1 MLLLSSVILL
11 DRIAHRFDLYCKC
24 TPIPT
29 RTDNPI
35 PSMDPNMN
43 SDAANLET
51 DNKDSIDT
59 PTHTPNLQAFRD
71 IVESRRS
78 VRRFT
83 DTPIPDDVLADC
95 LRLAMLAPNSSNLQ
109 PWEFYVI
116 DDADNRK
123 RAVKNC
129 MNQNAAKTAARL
141 IAIVARTD
149 IWHDHAQQ
157 VLREYPDQ
165 PVPKKVKDYYNKV
178 VTMDFLRGPAN
189 VVSAAKW
196 GATQVVRRV
205 KGPIKSP
212 YYTFEDTKNWATNN
226 TALAAENLMLALRA
240 HGFDSCAMGGFDE
253 PAMKR
258 LLSLGDDQ
266 HIIMMIGAGE
276 RADNGVYNTQFRFDQ
291 TQFVHYV

>member
-1 MLLLSSVILL
+1 
-11 DRIAHRFDLYCKC
+11 
-24 TPIPT
+24 
-29 RTDNPI
+29 
-35 PSMDPNMN
+35 
-43 SDAANLET
+43 
-51 DNKDSIDT
+51 
-59 PTHTPNLQAFRD
+59 
-71 IVESRRS
+71 
-78 VRRFT
+78 
-83 DTPIPDDVLADC
+83 
-95 LRLAMLAPNSSNLQ
+95 APNSSNLQ

-129 MNQNAAKTAARL
+129 MNQNAAKTSARL

-149 IWHDHAQQ
+149 VWHDHAKQ

-240 HGFDSCAMGGFDE
+240 HGFDSCPMGGFDE
-253 PAMKR
+253 PAMKA
-258 LLSLGDDQ
+258 LLNLSDDH
-266 HIIMMIGAGE
+266 HIVMMLGAGE
-276 RADNGVYNTQFRFDQ
+276 RADNGVY
-291 TQFVHYV
+291 

>member
-1 MLLLSSVILL
+1 MTSST
-11 DRIAHRFDLYCKC
+11 DKQASSQASFA
-24 TPIPT
+24 TP
-29 RTDNPI
+29 DN
-35 PSMDPNMN
+35 
-43 SDAANLET
+43 
-51 DNKDSIDT
+51 T
-59 PTHTPNLQAFRD
+59 PQLQAFREV
-71 IVESRRS
+71 VESRRS

-83 DTPIPDDVLADC
+83 DTKIPDDVLADC

-116 DDADNRK
+116 DDADKRK

-129 MNQNAAKTAARL
+129 MNQNAAKTSARL
-141 IAIVARTD
+141 IAVVARTD
-149 IWHDHAQQ
+149 IWQDHAKQI
-157 VLREYPDQ
+157 LREYPDM

-178 VTMDFLRGPAN
+178 VTMDFLRGPVN
-189 VVSAAKW
+189 VISAAKW

-240 HGFDSCAMGGFDE
+240 HGFDSCPMGGFDE

-258 LLSLGDDQ
+258 LLNLSDDH

-291 TQFVHYV
+291 EQFVHYV